1 MLPCPPL
8 RWLALVWLLCLLL
21 LAQLPVLAAPVAAES
36 RQSAPTAPADTD
48 AEFVYVPRIGI
59 QVGHWNQDQL
69 PSEQARIRRDSGTY
83 REGVNEW
90 ELNYMVAE
98 RAKPILEAAGV
109 QVDLLPATIPPGYR
123 ADAFVSLHFDGVD
136 PAIADLRRGWK
147 VTTPYL
153 ASPKSLL
160 LEQAFR
166 EVYPAIT
173 GLPYDE
179 KHGSLAAMRSNYT
192 FAWYRFEHAIAPE
205 TPAALIE
212 LAFSTNPDDWTLI
225 TEQPELLAEGL
236 AQSILRYLE
245 QFDPYQTLNR
255 RPPYYPLYTPRE
267 PMSLYDWPNYQSA
280 GIEQITPD
288 NRLLVMREQDG
299 WYLVFVRGT
308 WDLGWVPAEAL
319 QRIPNYHRNR

>member
-8 RWLALVWLLCLLL
+8 RWLALVWLLCLLP
-21 LAQLPVLAAPVAAES
+21 LAPLAVLAVPVAAES
-36 RQSAPTAPADTD
+36 RQSAPAAPADAD
-48 AEFVYVPRIGI
+48 PEFVYVPRVGI

-69 PSEQARIRRDSGTY
+69 PSEQARIRRDTGAY
-83 REGVNEW
+83 REGVSEW

-98 RAKPILEAAGV
+98 QAKPILEAAGV

-136 PAIADLRRGWK
+136 PPIADLRRGWK

-166 EVYPAIT
+166 EVYPTVT

-179 KHGSLAAMRSNYT
+179 KHGSLANMRANYT

-212 LAFSTNPDDWTLI
+212 LAFSTNPADWALI

-308 WDLGWVPAEAL
+308 WDLGWIPAEAL